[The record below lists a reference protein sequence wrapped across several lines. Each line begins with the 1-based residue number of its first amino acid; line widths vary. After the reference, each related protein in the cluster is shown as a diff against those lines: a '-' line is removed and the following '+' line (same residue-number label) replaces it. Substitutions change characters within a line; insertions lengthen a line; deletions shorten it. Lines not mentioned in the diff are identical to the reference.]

1 MSFTKWINQ
10 NINKFLGTS
19 FTERET
25 EIMTI
30 GATFTVIAVAYLL
43 MYNVVF
49 PNI

>member
-1 MSFTKWINQ
+1 MTLKKWINQ
-10 NINKFLGTS
+10 SVNKFLGTN
-19 FTERET
+19 FTDRET

-30 GATFTVIAVAYLL
+30 GATFTAIAVVYLL

>member
-10 NINKFLGTS
+10 NINKFLGTN
-19 FTERET
+19 FTDRET

-30 GATFTVIAVAYLL
+30 GAAFAVIAVAFLL

>member
-10 NINKFLGTS
+10 NINKFLGTN
-19 FTERET
+19 FTDRET

-30 GATFTVIAVAYLL
+30 GATFTVIAVAFLL